1 MDTTKILT
9 DLRTQRDHI
18 IAAITALEALNPT
31 AVSHPTAKAATP
43 ALKTARTATVAGKRV
58 ISAQA
63 RMALAQQKRWAKKK
77 RAVKA
82 AAKKAAPPAAPASA
96 ATTSTKTTAKPAAK
110 RSKGGLTAAGR
121 KRLSEATKA
130 RWAAK
135 RAAAKTSAATKPVTA

>member
-63 RMALAQQKRWAKKK
+63 RQRMALAQQKRWAKKK

-82 AAKKAAPPAAPASA
+82 AAKKAAPPAAPA
-96 ATTSTKTTAKPAAK
+96 
-110 RSKGGLTAAGR
+110 
-121 KRLSEATKA
+121 
-130 RWAAK
+130 
-135 RAAAKTSAATKPVTA
+135 